1 MSGLPAAH
9 AVVFD
14 LDGTLVD
21 SAHDLADAV
30 NEVLVRRD
38 LPQWPVATI
47 RRWIGEGAE
56 RLMERALVGG
66 DTERRPAAEETA
78 RAVSEFR
85 AIYLGR
91 CTVHTTLYPGAIEA
105 LEAARSAGLPT
116 AILTNKPAAQTAVI
130 LRHYGLDRL
139 VDAWFGGDSPFGR
152 KPSPAGLLALAERLG
167 VSSAPPDAVWMV
179 GDSITDVRTAH
190 AARATAV
197 AVRGG
202 YDDASPIDTCQ
213 PPPAV
218 MLESLREFAA
228 LLGGAAPAADRHRR
242 SGLR

>member
-1 MSGLPAAH
+1 MNGLAAAR

-30 NEVLVRRD
+30 NEVLDQRH

-66 DTERRPAAEETA
+66 DSERRPAAEETA

-91 CTVHTTLYPGAIEA
+91 CTAHTTLYPGAIEA
-105 LEAARSAGLPT
+105 LVAARTAGLPT
-116 AILTNKPAAQTAVI
+116 AILTNRWQV
-130 LRHYGLDRL
+130 
-139 VDAWFGGDSPFGR
+139 
-152 KPSPAGLLALAERLG
+152 
-167 VSSAPPDAVWMV
+167 APP
-179 GDSITDVRTAH
+179 RTA
-190 AARATAV
+190 
-197 AVRGG
+197 GG
-202 YDDASPIDTCQ
+202 SWFLY
-213 PPPAV
+213 
-218 MLESLREFAA
+218 R
-228 LLGGAAPAADRHRR
+228 
-242 SGLR
+242 